1 MKLHCQWIVIC
12 VEMLDKEKIAHKEE
26 IAHKGEIAH
35 VDDIQDDNTVA
46 VVRGGRKRTTG
57 CLSHANAV
65 HAGTP

>member
-1 MKLHCQWIVIC
+1 M
-12 VEMLDKEKIAHKEE
+12 EMLDKGKIAHKEEIAQKEE